1 MITFAIPNQTDDRY
15 ENKFP
20 DGKRVYRVYAEGQT
34 HHEHW
39 RDSPDRRA
47 FWAFRD
53 DKAWASEPQRFRGT
67 VLH

>member
-34 HHEHW
+34 HHEH
-39 RDSPDRRA
+39 
-47 FWAFRD
+47 
-53 DKAWASEPQRFRGT
+53 
-67 VLH
+67 